1 VDWRILRNGTG
12 YCVPHPYN
20 IRLRAACAAGV
31 RPAYPVSIVL
41 RTRAGAVV
49 RRQREYVEPYLLW
62 GNDGNRTAGG
72 LLSPRKLAKGWYTL
86 RSAMGG
92 LLRFR
97 QIC

>member
-1 VDWRILRNGTG
+1 MYNDTG
-12 YCVPHPYN
+12 YCVTHPYN

-49 RRQREYVEPYLLW
+49 RRQKEYVEPYLLW
-62 GNDGNRTAGG
+62 GNDGNKTTATLDPAS